1 MTEQQEHLQNLLQQQ
16 KTLVKE
22 VEELQA
28 QLEGKRQTFF
38 KVQGAIE
45 YLNKTGV
52 ELEGFEVAEDVSEIE
67 ETEVEDDQT

>member
-52 ELEGFEVAEDVSEIE
+52 ELEGFEVAEDVSE
-67 ETEVEDDQT
+67 VDDDQT

>member
-52 ELEGFEVAEDVSEIE
+52 ELEGFEVAEDVSE
-67 ETEVEDDQT
+67 VNDDQT

>member
-22 VEELQA
+22 VEELQV

-52 ELEGFEVAEDVSEIE
+52 ELEGFEVAEDVN
-67 ETEVEDDQT
+67 EVEDDQT

>member
-52 ELEGFEVAEDVSEIE
+52 ELEGFEVSEDVN
-67 ETEVEDDQT
+67 EVEDDQT

>member
-22 VEELQA
+22 VEQLQA
-28 QLEGKRQTFF
+28 TLEGKRQTFF

-45 YLNKTGV
+45 YLNKTG
-52 ELEGFEVAEDVSEIE
+52 
-67 ETEVEDDQT
+67 

>member
-52 ELEGFEVAEDVSEIE
+52 ELEGF
-67 ETEVEDDQT
+67 

>member
-1 MTEQQEHLQNLLQQQ
+1 VTEQQEHLQNLLQQQ

-52 ELEGFEVAEDVSEIE
+52 ELEGFEVAEDVN
-67 ETEVEDDQT
+67 EVEDDQT

>member
-22 VEELQA
+22 VEELQV

-45 YLNKTGV
+45 YMNKTGV
-52 ELEGFEVAEDVSEIE
+52 ELEGFEVAEDVN
-67 ETEVEDDQT
+67 EVEDDQT